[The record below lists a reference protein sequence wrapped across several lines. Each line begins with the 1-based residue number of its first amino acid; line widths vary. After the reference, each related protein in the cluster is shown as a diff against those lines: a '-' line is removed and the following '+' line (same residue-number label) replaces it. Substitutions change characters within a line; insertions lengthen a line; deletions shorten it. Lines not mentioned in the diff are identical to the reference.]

1 MYVADRLYVV
11 SWLSKW
17 LQIEDLREL
26 ERVEIQVHSETVE
39 RIDFEGPWDR
49 LKSA

>member
-1 MYVADRLYVV
+1 MSVAIRSNLA

-26 ERVEIQVHSETVE
+26 GQLEIQIHHENVSLV
-39 RIDFEGPWDR
+39 DFGDV
-49 LKSA
+49 AVD